1 MLLALYLLSLRH
13 LPHLVQGRRVDL
25 MIGFDGWRQGL
36 IFLLGH
42 HETLRHSVAEIV
54 SMVGSKLVFLSEAID
69 NNFLISCLVALVH
82 RDVG

>member
-1 MLLALYLLSLRH
+1 
-13 LPHLVQGRRVDL
+13 